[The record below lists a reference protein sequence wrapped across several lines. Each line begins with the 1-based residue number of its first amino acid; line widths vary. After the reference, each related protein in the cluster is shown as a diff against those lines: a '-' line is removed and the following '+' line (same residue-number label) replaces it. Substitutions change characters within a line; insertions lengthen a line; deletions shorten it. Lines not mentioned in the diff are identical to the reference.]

1 MNEYIKE
8 IKSIEK
14 RNEMLLN
21 ELAKH
26 EKELKHGVDVSLNML
41 RIDSIKFYI
50 DMIKFYIDMNLTLIT
65 AYRKEISPK

>member
-50 DMIKFYIDMNLTLIT
+50 DMNLTIIT
-65 AYRKEISPK
+65 AYRKKISPQ

>member
-1 MNEYIKE
+1 MIEYIKE

-26 EKELKHGVDVSLNML
+26 EKELKQGVDVSLNRL

-50 DMIKFYIDMNLTLIT
+50 DMIKFYIDMNLTILT
-65 AYRKEISPK
+65 AYRKEISPQ

>member
-1 MNEYIKE
+1 MIEYIKE

-26 EKELKHGVDVSLNML
+26 EKELKQGVDVSLNRL
-41 RIDSIKFYI
+41 RIDS
-50 DMIKFYIDMNLTLIT
+50 IKFYIDMNLTLIT

>member
-50 DMIKFYIDMNLTLIT
+50 DMNLTILT
-65 AYRKEISPK
+65 AYRKEISPQ